1 MSESPEKAAEE
12 TSEERADK
20 RKVEAEPNDGA
31 ESDDENCI
39 GPSLA
44 DAIPVKKRKVLDH
57 EKLFLDNLPNS
68 DCYEKSFMHR
78 DVVTHIVVTKTEFV
92 ITASVDG
99 HVKFWKKTEQ
109 GIEFVKHFR
118 CHLGAICAL
127 DANTTGSFLCTATAT
142 NDKSVKIFDVIN
154 FDMINMFKLEYSP
167 NCAVWINSAGDAIPA
182 LAVSDKDSNKIY
194 IYDGQGTNTPLQVLD
209 KLHSQPVVL
218 IKFNSAFETV
228 ISIDKIGMVEY
239 WQGVKNDFKFP
250 SKIVSFESKL
260 DTGLYEFA
268 KNKTLVTSLAISNDG
283 TKFATVSIDRK
294 VRVFKFLT
302 GKLIRVFDEALGR
315 YIEKQ
320 QTSSQ
325 ALPHMEFGRRMA
337 NERELEKSDFLS
349 LSNIVFDYSGN
360 FILYSTMVGVKMI
373 NIFTNRCVK
382 IIGKGDNIR
391 PLHLA
396 LFQGRAKK
404 STASTTFEQEASHNP
419 QLAQSE
425 NDPTLFCSAFKK
437 QRFYLYSRRLPSD
450 LQEIDRDVF
459 NEKPSKEDII
469 SVTESQASQRLYE
482 NCVIHTTLG
491 DIHLK
496 LFSKECPKTT
506 ENFCT
511 HSKNGYYNGH
521 VFHRVI
527 KGFMIQ
533 TGDPTGE
540 YMRRLRGL
548 VGLNLT
554 LFSLSGTG
562 TGGQSIWGQDF
573 KDEFVPSLKHDRP
586 YTLSMANAGPN
597 TNGSQF
603 FITILPTPWLDGK
616 HTVFGR
622 AYKGMEVCQ
631 NISNAKTNPKT
642 DKPYEDIKI
651 ISINLS

>member
-1 MSESPEKAAEE
+1 MSESPARTAEDDV
-12 TSEERADK
+12 EERTDK
-20 RKVEAEPNDGA
+20 RKVEAALDDGA

-39 GPSLA
+39 GPSLS
-44 DAIPVKKRKVLDH
+44 DALPAKKRKVLDH

-78 DVVTHIVVTKTEFV
+78 DIVTHIVVTKTEFV

-99 HVKFWKKTEQ
+99 HVKFWKKLEQ

-127 DANTTGSFLCTATAT
+127 DANTTGAFLCTATAM

-154 FDMINMFKLEYSP
+154 FDMINMLKLDYPP
-167 NCAVWINSAGDAIPA
+167 NCAVWINSADDAIAA

-194 IYDGQGTNTPLQVLD
+194 IYDGQGTNTPLHVLD

-218 IKFNSAFETV
+218 IKFNPAFETV

-250 SKIVSFESKL
+250 SKVVSFESKL

-268 KNKTLVTSLAISNDG
+268 KNKTLVTSLAVSNDG

-337 NERELEKSDFLS
+337 NERELEKADFLS

-404 STASTTFEQEASHNP
+404 STASTTFEQEASQNP
-419 QLAQSE
+419 TLALAE

-540 YMRRLRGL
+540 
-548 VGLNLT
+548 
-554 LFSLSGTG
+554 
-562 TGGQSIWGQDF
+562 
-573 KDEFVPSLKHDRP
+573 
-586 YTLSMANAGPN
+586 
-597 TNGSQF
+597 
-603 FITILPTPWLDGK
+603 
-616 HTVFGR
+616 
-622 AYKGMEVCQ
+622 
-631 NISNAKTNPKT
+631 
-642 DKPYEDIKI
+642 
-651 ISINLS
+651 